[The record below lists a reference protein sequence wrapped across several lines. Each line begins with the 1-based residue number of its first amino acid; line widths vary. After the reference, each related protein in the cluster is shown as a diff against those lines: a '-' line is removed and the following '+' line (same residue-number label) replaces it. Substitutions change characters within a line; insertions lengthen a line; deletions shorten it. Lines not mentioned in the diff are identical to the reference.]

1 MNTIDMTTGSA
12 AQHRGFAKAGACT
25 LFAATVSGR
34 SQLVRGLAVWPID
47 EALAMEEQILPATVD
62 QAAEMP
68 LDTALMHDLTA
79 SRLIAPP
86 RLRRRRDRAVAS
98 RAALFQAAR

>member
-1 MNTIDMTTGSA
+1 MHTIDMTTGSTV
-12 AQHRGFAKAGACT
+12 QPQGFAKAGACT
-25 LFAATVSGR
+25 LFTATINGR

-47 EALAMEEQILPATVD
+47 EALAMEEQILPAAAD
-62 QAAEMP
+62 QAAAMP

-86 RLRRRRDRAVAS
+86 RLRRRRDRAIAS
-98 RAALFQAAR
+98 RAALFQGAR

>member
-1 MNTIDMTTGSA
+1 MNMIDMTTGSA
-12 AQHRGFAKAGACT
+12 VQPQGFAKAGACT
-25 LFAATVSGR
+25 LFTATINGT

-47 EALAMEEQILPATVD
+47 EALAMEEQIFPAAAD
-62 QAAEMP
+62 AAAEMP

-79 SRLIAPP
+79 ARLIAPP

-98 RAALFQAAR
+98 RAALFHAAR

>member
-1 MNTIDMTTGSA
+1 MNTIDITTGSA
-12 AQHRGFAKAGACT
+12 VRHPGFAASATCT
-25 LFAATVSGR
+25 LFTATVNGTAR
-34 SQLVRGLAVWPID
+34 LVRGLAVWPID
-47 EALAMEEQILPATVD
+47 EALAMEEQIVPAAAD

-68 LDTALMHDLTA
+68 LDMALMHDLTA

-98 RAALFQAAR
+98 RAALFHAAR

>member
-12 AQHRGFAKAGACT
+12 AQTRGFATARACT
-25 LFAATVSGR
+25 LFTATVSGTPHA
-34 SQLVRGLAVWPID
+34 VRGLVVWPID
-47 EALAMEEQILPATVD
+47 EALALEEQILTAPAD

>member
-12 AQHRGFAKAGACT
+12 AQHTGFAKAGACT
-25 LFAATVSGR
+25 LFTTTISGTP
-34 SQLVRGLAVWPID
+34 QFVRALAVWPID
-47 EALAMEEQILPATVD
+47 EALAMEEQILHSSPD

-98 RAALFQAAR
+98 RAALFHAAR

>member
-12 AQHRGFAKAGACT
+12 VQHQRFAKVGACT
-25 LFAATVSGR
+25 LFTATINGT

-47 EALAMEEQILPATVD
+47 EALALEDQILPAAVD

-68 LDTALMHDLTA
+68 LDAALMHDLTA

-86 RLRRRRDRAVAS
+86 RHRRRRDRAVAS
-98 RAALFQAAR
+98 RAALFQATR